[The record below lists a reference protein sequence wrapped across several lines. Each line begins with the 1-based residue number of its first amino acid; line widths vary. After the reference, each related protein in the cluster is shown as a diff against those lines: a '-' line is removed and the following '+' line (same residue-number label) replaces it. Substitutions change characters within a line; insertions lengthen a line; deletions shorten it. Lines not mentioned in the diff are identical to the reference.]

1 MTIPDTCAALV
12 LSHGGRAETI
22 GGAGLADA
30 AEWLEYRQIS
40 LPDPGPDQVLIRVAL
55 SPVNPSDL
63 LHIRGEYGLSRQIGM
78 PAGFEGVG
86 TVIGTGKRAQAL
98 AGRRVSF
105 LATGSGAWAEYALA
119 DAAAVI
125 PVSPDIADS
134 DAAALIVNPLTAIA
148 LVGLAA
154 DSGTRALVLTAAN
167 SQLCRLMIE
176 PALSRNLTLIAIIRK
191 AAQAAPLHALGVQ
204 HVLDSSGAD
213 FAARL
218 GNVCRSEKPRILL
231 DAVGDQIAA
240 DIFAAMPAHSRWISY
255 GLLSAT
261 GPRLP
266 DMRQFVFDNKRIE
279 GFWLSRWLQAASPEH
294 REKAEAEV
302 QTRFASGVWSTAI
315 GTRLTLQNTIR
326 DLGRALRAGGKV
338 MIAPDAT

>member
-1 MTIPDTCAALV
+1 MI
-12 LSHGGRAETI
+12 GRS
-22 GGAGLADA
+22 GPLDA
-30 AEWLEYRQIS
+30 AKWLEYRQIY
-40 LPDPGPDQVLIRVAL
+40 LPDPGPDQVLVKVAL

-63 LHIRGEYGLSRQIGM
+63 LHIRGEYGLPRQIGM

-86 TVIGTGKRAQAL
+86 KVVRAGPDAQAL
-98 AGRRVSF
+98 LGQRVSF

-125 PVSPDIADS
+125 PVPPEIGNS

-148 LVGLAA
+148 LVRLAA
-154 DSGTRALVLTAAN
+154 DSGSKAMVLTAAN

-176 PALSRNLTLIAIIRK
+176 PALSQGLTLIAIIRNDSQIGQLK
-191 AAQAAPLHALGVQ
+191 ALGVQ
-204 HVLDSSGAD
+204 HVLVSGAAK

-218 GNVCRSEKPRILL
+218 DAICRCEKPRILL

-255 GLLSAT
+255 GLLSDT
-261 GPRLP
+261 GPRLA

-279 GFWLSRWLQAASPEH
+279 GFWLSRWLLAVSSADRKQAETD
-294 REKAEAEV
+294 V
-302 QTRFASGVWSTAI
+302 QSRFASGAWKTGIDAFISLNNA
-315 GTRLTLQNTIR
+315 IR
-326 DLGRALRAGGKV
+326 DLPDAIKAGGKV
-338 MIAPDAT
+338 MIAPDGAQGEAMPDGRTR